1 MAEKILHT
9 NKRRIVELMDLAR
22 VKLVEFDGN
31 GWYQNL
37 NLMEEYIFYVN
48 KEKERKCY
56 RELLE

>member
-1 MAEKILHT
+1 
-9 NKRRIVELMDLAR
+9 MDLAR
-22 VKLVEFDGN
+22 IKLVEFDGN